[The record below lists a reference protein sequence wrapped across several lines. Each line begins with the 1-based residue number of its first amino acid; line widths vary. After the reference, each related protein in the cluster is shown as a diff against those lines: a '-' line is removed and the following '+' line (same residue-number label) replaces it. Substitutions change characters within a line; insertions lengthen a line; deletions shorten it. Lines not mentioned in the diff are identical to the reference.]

1 MSLPY
6 EYFKNKEHITDLKK
20 LKDDELYFIIQLFY
34 EELDKLK
41 DKKTTQLKDLN
52 KLCDKVTDIFK
63 DIRFILNGYITVYQE
78 NNYNDEEK
86 EAIEGILYEL
96 DKIEN
101 NLNILKSLKINGMKV
116 NKLVSDLLIFVR
128 LLYMSLSELIFIKD
142 NEQY

>member
-20 LKDDELYFIIQLFY
+20 LKDDEVYFLIKSLY
-34 EELDKLK
+34 EELDKLN

-52 KLCDKVTDIFK
+52 KLCDKAIDIFK
-63 DIRFILNGYITVYQE
+63 DIRFILNGYITVLQE
-78 NNYNDEEK
+78 NYYNDEEK

-101 NLNILKSLKINGMKV
+101 NLNILKSLKINGMRV

-128 LLYMSLSELIFIKD
+128 LLYLTLSDLLFIK
-142 NEQY
+142 NN

>member
-6 EYFKNKEHITDLKK
+6 EYFKNKEYITDLKK
-20 LKDDELYFIIQLFY
+20 LKDDEVYFLIKSFY
-34 EELDKLK
+34 EELDKLN

-52 KLCDKVTDIFK
+52 KLCDKATDIFK
-63 DIRFILNGYITVYQE
+63 DIRFILNGYITVLQE
-78 NNYNDEEK
+78 NYYNDEER

-101 NLNILKSLKINGMKV
+101 NLNILKSLKINSRRV

-128 LLYMSLSELIFIKD
+128 LLYLTLSELLFIK
-142 NEQY
+142 NN